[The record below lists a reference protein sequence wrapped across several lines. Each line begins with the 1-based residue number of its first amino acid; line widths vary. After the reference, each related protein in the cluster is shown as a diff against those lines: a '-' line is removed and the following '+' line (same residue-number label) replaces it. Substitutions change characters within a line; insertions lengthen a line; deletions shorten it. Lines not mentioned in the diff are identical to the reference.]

1 MGGLLWGAEIENS
14 DERNGLTV
22 EIFYSGV
29 LRASAAEYP
38 TKMIGPVIRPHR

>member
-22 EIFYSGV
+22 ENFLLWGPSCLGGGV
-29 LRASAAEYP
+29 P
-38 TKMIGPVIRPHR
+38 N

>member
-22 EIFYSGV
+22 ENFLLWGSFV
-29 LRASAAEYP
+29 PRRRSTQLR
-38 TKMIGPVIRPHR
+38 